1 MADGTD
7 KDNGDY
13 LGYGVYAQTL
23 WHRIEAALN
32 KDVAH
37 RETALREDTTP
48 PQLGDDPLVVGL
60 FGEWGAGKSK
70 LLSLIQK
77 LAEAQ
82 RKEQIEEHKFDGYKA
97 ITVPVFFQ
105 PWKYEHEKH
114 LLVPLMLHI
123 LVELESTLAK
133 ARNGEDIAAGAAL
146 AVARGMKS
154 VLSAAAKKVGDLSQA
169 VAQVMGVADP
179 IVTSP
184 MAALL
189 QMLAHG
195 AGDLLAGKAKRRP
208 AREFA
213 HADNGRSY
221 YEMHRIL
228 SEVTR
233 PAKNPH
239 VAGDQHHDKDFCIN
253 FVIFIDDLDRCLPEK
268 AVETLEL
275 IKTVFNL
282 ESFAFVLALDE
293 EVVERGIGHRY
304 KDYALQNK
312 RPEMPITGFEYLEK
326 IVHLPFRLPGLTPQK
341 ALQFL
346 QQYEEEHVLSAHLKG
361 KYNPQAW
368 MCERKFELH
377 KIEPLTRGS
386 TIERGA
392 GWRRGDS
399 LQKAESVTLNL
410 AALVVN
416 SFDAHVPRKLVRVVE
431 LFHQTLAVL
440 THRGRFDQVVP
451 GGLIDPRLLM
461 AFVLLQL
468 FQPDLYRTCRR
479 SLTGFNVLL
488 DATKEPEKAMLESRP
503 AAKSLSKRTS
513 DADLWHWAVGWV
525 GDKPPVS
532 QRAALLRV
540 PDLQPLERHEAQRI
554 QLPLAGRLVE
564 HRATQRHVFDAMRL
578 FEQLRPLHEESGAQP
593 TNSAVYFG
601 VLALVEEANAV
612 DGSEFEVLRRKD
624 VLSEAVQTHGLEALV
639 AGANDETVV
648 AGTLPPLQGVFVS
661 HDLDELHAILTS
673 GQDAERKRLYEQ
685 VGLPAGETLNAERE
699 EALLSRLEAEQ
710 RQIAATNARE
720 LSIWRS
726 RVLVGLS
733 YLAPHLDRVSS
744 GTRWWALVREA
755 DTTDSPVEPLKSKA
769 ALQSRARWMD
779 VQAALGQDQRF
790 DPELFY
796 LPKNRHFNHDVQK
809 EPLPGFVWVQKERAD
824 FEPVHGSKINL
835 DPFLMARYL
844 TTVDQFAAF
853 VDGGGYS
860 EREWWDSQGW
870 AWVTG
875 EWDCHE
881 TTSPWL
887 KKDRLV
893 GRPVDERNAPDRWH
907 QRRHWGGRPVWG
919 VSWFEARA
927 YARWLNEQ
935 ASFRAKLIA
944 AGLSKAQVELPIE
957 AQWERAARASGF
969 DSLPDGREFIWGDAT
984 GSVELKANVRGSG
997 LDGACPVGLFP
1008 ASPLGLCDL
1017 HGNLWEWQDNLHM
1030 SKGRL
1035 IEGERIPLLTSP
1047 IGMSVEETDW
1057 LAVAPSFGD
1066 SSNPALRGGSWLE
1079 PALPVHARFKK
1090 ERPDYWNHHIGF
1102 RVVLSL
1108 AE

>member
-410 AALVVN
+410 AA
-416 SFDAHVPRKLVRVVE
+416 
-431 LFHQTLAVL
+431 
-440 THRGRFDQVVP
+440 
-451 GGLIDPRLLM
+451 
-461 AFVLLQL
+461 
-468 FQPDLYRTCRR
+468 C
-479 SLTGFNVLL
+479 
-488 DATKEPEKAMLESRP
+488 
-503 AAKSLSKRTS
+503 
-513 DADLWHWAVGWV
+513 
-525 GDKPPVS
+525 
-532 QRAALLRV
+532 
-540 PDLQPLERHEAQRI
+540 
-554 QLPLAGRLVE
+554 
-564 HRATQRHVFDAMRL
+564 
-578 FEQLRPLHEESGAQP
+578 
-593 TNSAVYFG
+593 
-601 VLALVEEANAV
+601 
-612 DGSEFEVLRRKD
+612 
-624 VLSEAVQTHGLEALV
+624 
-639 AGANDETVV
+639 
-648 AGTLPPLQGVFVS
+648 
-661 HDLDELHAILTS
+661 
-673 GQDAERKRLYEQ
+673 
-685 VGLPAGETLNAERE
+685 
-699 EALLSRLEAEQ
+699 
-710 RQIAATNARE
+710 
-720 LSIWRS
+720 
-726 RVLVGLS
+726 
-733 YLAPHLDRVSS
+733 
-744 GTRWWALVREA
+744 
-755 DTTDSPVEPLKSKA
+755 
-769 ALQSRARWMD
+769 
-779 VQAALGQDQRF
+779 
-790 DPELFY
+790 
-796 LPKNRHFNHDVQK
+796 
-809 EPLPGFVWVQKERAD
+809 
-824 FEPVHGSKINL
+824 
-835 DPFLMARYL
+835 
-844 TTVDQFAAF
+844 
-853 VDGGGYS
+853 
-860 EREWWDSQGW
+860 
-870 AWVTG
+870 
-875 EWDCHE
+875 
-881 TTSPWL
+881 
-887 KKDRLV
+887 
-893 GRPVDERNAPDRWH
+893 
-907 QRRHWGGRPVWG
+907 
-919 VSWFEARA
+919 
-927 YARWLNEQ
+927 
-935 ASFRAKLIA
+935 
-944 AGLSKAQVELPIE
+944 
-957 AQWERAARASGF
+957 
-969 DSLPDGREFIWGDAT
+969 
-984 GSVELKANVRGSG
+984 
-997 LDGACPVGLFP
+997 
-1008 ASPLGLCDL
+1008 
-1017 HGNLWEWQDNLHM
+1017 
-1030 SKGRL
+1030 
-1035 IEGERIPLLTSP
+1035 
-1047 IGMSVEETDW
+1047 
-1057 LAVAPSFGD
+1057 
-1066 SSNPALRGGSWLE
+1066 
-1079 PALPVHARFKK
+1079 
-1090 ERPDYWNHHIGF
+1090 
-1102 RVVLSL
+1102 
-1108 AE
+1108 